1 MFKGGLCT
9 SHFSL
14 FILNPFFFFPI
25 KKKEDYVLQEFLW
38 THLLHSEEEV
48 IVSSKCFI
56 LT

>member
-14 FILNPFFFFPI
+14 FILNHFFFFPI